1 MANNTS
7 NHPHLQQQQPLY
19 EYLSQNQSSSNSFG
33 RGIGYW
39 PHSSLLAESQHQ
51 QNSLTKFQ
59 SLSSGSAAERYTDGA
74 HQHDNTSLLSG
85 QSMNSPQ
92 SASVRHGHGIQ
103 QCASKIVP
111 GNSKATA
118 SSNSSSAAAGVGGTA
133 KLVGNDNAMLS
144 PVAAQ
149 CPGEMNV
156 GTLMNRFPTSSA
168 SFSLAATRGGSRGGG
183 AATGENGATNHSGNT
198 GSGSSSGSSSLGR
211 SMDSNNNNNNQ
222 SGGATAVTPV
232 ASSQSA
238 PFNASTSSLHPPN
251 NHHHH
256 HQHHHAIH
264 QPTLSNYQYHA
275 LLHDRLTAPLS
286 SSSCNP
292 SGPNH
297 SSSFTCSTHSS
308 SGIPNRPVAHPPV
321 TVTSRLGGGGSSNYQ
336 SAGAGLLKESSSGG
350 GEVLKGPLRS
360 GTTKVQLMNK
370 HLMDADRDILH
381 SLMMSGSAS
390 GGGNHNEN
398 LVDSTSP
405 PPELLRNLYGEGGAT
420 KRNYSPS
427 QFANLCN
434 AVVASNNGTMQGSCG
449 AGSSNSGVGAGSGA
463 CGRSSN
469 SSSNCDSEQVPGLLS
484 SMVGVGG
491 AQHQG
496 TEKKI
501 PNSIRGDDEN
511 SWERGRRKSV

>member
-1 MANNTS
+1 MNNPGMANNTS
-7 NHPHLQQQQPLY
+7 NHPNLQQQPPLY
-19 EYLSQNQSSSNSFG
+19 EYLSQHQANSFG

-39 PHSSLLAESQHQ
+39 PHTCLPGETQ
-51 QNSLTKFQ
+51 QQSSLTKFQ
-59 SLSSGSAAERYTDGA
+59 SLSSGTARFTDET

-85 QSMNSPQ
+85 QSMNNPLSG
-92 SASVRHGHGIQ
+92 SVRHGVQ
-103 QCASKIVP
+103 QCSSKIVP
-111 GNSKATA
+111 GNFKTTA
-118 SSNSSSAAAGVGGTA
+118 SSTSAAGVGGTA
-133 KLVGNDNAMLS
+133 KGVGNDTALLS

-168 SFSLAATRGGSRGGG
+168 SFSLASTGAGRGGG
-183 AATGENGATNHSGNT
+183 AATGENGATNQS
-198 GSGSSSGSSSLGR
+198 GSGSSLGR
-211 SMDSNNNNNNQ
+211 AMDSTNNNNP

-251 NHHHH
+251 NHHQH
-256 HQHHHAIH
+256 HQL
-264 QPTLSNYQYHA
+264 TLSNYQYHA
-275 LLHDRLTAPLS
+275 LLHDRLTAPLTS
-286 SSSCNP
+286 SSNP

-297 SSSFTCSTHSS
+297 SSSFTSSTHSS
-308 SGIPNRPVAHPPV
+308 SGIPNRPAAHPPV
-321 TVTSRLGGGGSSNYQ
+321 TVTSRLGGGVSSNFQ
-336 SAGAGLLKESSSGG
+336 STGAGLLKESSSGA
-350 GEVLKGPLRS
+350 VDVSKGSMRS
-360 GTTKVQLMNK
+360 GTTKVQLINK
-370 HLMDADRDILH
+370 HLMEADRDILH
-381 SLMMSGSAS
+381 SLMGGSGS
-390 GGGNHNEN
+390 GGGNTNES

-405 PPELLRNLYGEGGAT
+405 PPELLRNLYGEGGAMMT

-434 AVVASNNGTMQGSCG
+434 VVAASNG
-449 AGSSNSGVGAGSGA
+449 AMPGSSSAGVGAGSGA

-491 AQHQG
+491 AHQG

-501 PNSIRGDDEN
+501 PNSIRGEDN
-511 SWERGRRKSV
+511 ISVRLQRIKRWAFREEKIIETLLDTIV